1 MKKAGDDL
9 QTVTGNSGQYTQKH
23 LHIVYCLQPQK
34 SRKTL
39 TSRAFFRVFRDNLR
53 ILNLDEDGPTMAY
66 TGDKYVFINS
76 IEYEY
81 KYKGR
86 YGAPGEKRGKKKKP
100 TPEQIR
106 KQNQINRENRLRRK
120 IKLNFY
126 PDDIWATLKYPK
138 GTRKP
143 LGEVRKDFRRFID
156 RMRRWYRRRGAVFK
170 YVYRIEIGK
179 RGGIHIHILLN
190 RIRGDPAVELL
201 MEDAW
206 DPGAVYRTSIKEY
219 GGYRLLAGYIVKLPD
234 EEVMQQISLFPLKE
248 QKHFIEYNCSRNLK
262 EPEPRRSKASH
273 WTMRRLLQ
281 NGPKPT
287 PGYYI
292 DQDSIVSGVN
302 PYTGMSYY
310 RYTEV
315 RICQIRGRDR
325 PQGGV

>member
-1 MKKAGDDL
+1 
-9 QTVTGNSGQYTQKH
+9 
-23 LHIVYCLQPQK
+23 
-34 SRKTL
+34 
-39 TSRAFFRVFRDNLR
+39 
-53 ILNLDEDGPTMAY
+53 MAY
-66 TGDKYVFINS
+66 VRDKYVFTNS

-106 KQNQINRENRLRRK
+106 KQNQTNRENRLRRK
-120 IKLNFY
+120 IKLNFF

-143 LGEVRKDFRRFID
+143 LGEVKKDFKRFTD
-156 RMRRWYRRRGAVFK
+156 RMRRWYRKRGAVFK
-170 YVYRIEIGK
+170 YVYRMEIGE
-179 RGGIHIHILLN
+179 RGGIHIHILVN
-190 RIRGDPAVELL
+190 RIRGDPDTELL
-201 MEDAW
+201 LEDAW
-206 DPGAVYRTSIKEY
+206 EQGAVYRTSIKEY
-219 GGYRLLAGYIVKLPD
+219 GGYRALANYIVKQPD
-234 EEVMQQISLFPLKE
+234 EEVMEQLSFLPQNE
-248 QKHFIEYNCSRNLK
+248 QKQLRDYNCSRNLK
-262 EPEPRRSKASH
+262 EPKPKRSKANH

-281 NGPKPT
+281 DGPRPK

-315 RICQIRGRDR
+315 RIHPIRGRDR
-325 PQGGV
+325 PQEGGSG